1 MMKLQIQTR
10 NLVKQFGRQKALAGV
25 SLELEAGQ
33 VTVLLGHN
41 GAGKSTLISLLSTLA
56 RPTAGD
62 IVWEPAPK
70 SPRAEIGL
78 LAHEAMVYGELTAE
92 ENLRFWGT
100 LYDVDDLPR
109 RAAALLD
116 EVGLDARARAR
127 PARTFSRGML
137 QRLALARALLP
148 EPGVLL
154 LDEPFTGLDRG
165 GTAALTR
172 VLSRE
177 KVAGRLIL
185 VATHD
190 LEAVA
195 GICDHLVVL
204 RSGKVALDE
213 RQAEPFSLAELRQ
226 RYDALS
232 A

>member
-1 MMKLQIQTR
+1 MKLRVR
-10 NLVKQFGRQKALAGV
+10 NLVKQFGRHKALSGV
-25 SLELEAGQ
+25 SLELDAGD

-41 GAGKSTLISLLSTLA
+41 GAGKSTLISVLSTLA
-56 RPTAGD
+56 RPTAGE
-62 IVWEPAPK
+62 IVWEPAPR
-70 SPRAEIGL
+70 SSRAEIGL

-100 LYDVDDLPR
+100 LYDVADLSA
-109 RAAALLD
+109 RATALLD
-116 EVGLDARARAR
+116 EVGLDARARGR

-148 EPGVLL
+148 EPRVLL

-165 GTAALTR
+165 GTAALSR
-172 VLSRE
+172 VLARE
-177 KVAGRLIL
+177 KQAGRLIL

-195 GICDHLVVL
+195 GVCDHLVVL
-204 RSGKVALDE
+204 RGGKVALDE
-213 RQAEPFSLAELRQ
+213 RQDEPFSLPELRR